1 MGVCGGLNVRASFVK
16 LSTVVSLFYFAMSW
30 LHLDNAVEVGHTPV
44 GSLAVSRSCM
54 LPCAWYYAFTL
65 GT

>member
-1 MGVCGGLNVRASFVK
+1 MHVMLKTVICGEFVFFF
-16 LSTVVSLFYFAMSW
+16 LSMSQI
-30 LHLDNAVEVGHTPV
+30 HLDDAVKVEHTPV
-44 GSLAVSRSCM
+44 GSVSVSWSCM